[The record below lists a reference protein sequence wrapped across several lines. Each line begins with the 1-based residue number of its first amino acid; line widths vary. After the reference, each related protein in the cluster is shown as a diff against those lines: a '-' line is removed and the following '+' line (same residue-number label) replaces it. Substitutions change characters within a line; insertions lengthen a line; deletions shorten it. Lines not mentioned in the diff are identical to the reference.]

1 MDTYNGQAQSGSGQK
16 IPLGM
21 YRVGGGGGSGE
32 TGGPTFSAVPLLN
45 HQNGRRGAGA
55 AGWASG
61 GSAAL
66 INEA

>member
-21 YRVGGGGGSGE
+21 YRVGGGDSGE
-32 TGGPTFSAVPLLN
+32 TGRPTFSAVPLLN